1 MKNSGKLDSS
11 YEIITSVV
19 SSALPFKIAKSFG
32 IQTKYVLTGFK
43 YIGEEIDRLHKTG
56 DGQFLMGFE
65 ESYGF
70 LFKTFNRDKDAMQGA
85 LMFFEVAAYYASR
98 NMSVFD
104 GLQEI
109 WNKYGASCEI
119 TKAIEMPGLDGQKRM
134 AKVMENLRK
143 EQLQEING
151 HKVIKIEDFELAKEI
166 TPAGEKDMLGF
177 PKSNV
182 LKYFLDDETWVALRP
197 SGTEPVIKAYVGTNA
212 ETYAKAEEKCKAYH
226 EAIAKFTK

>member
-1 MKNSGKLDSS
+1 
-11 YEIITSVV
+11 
-19 SSALPFKIAKSFG
+19 
-32 IQTKYVLTGFK
+32 
-43 YIGEEIDRLHKTG
+43 
-56 DGQFLMGFE
+56 
-65 ESYGF
+65 
-70 LFKTFNRDKDAMQGA
+70 
-85 LMFFEVAAYYASR
+85 
-98 NMSVFD
+98 MSVFD